1 MVRFM
6 LPAAIILILTVT
18 AVRLL
23 AGVGVDHFSAL
34 THFTPIAAI
43 AFCAGVYLSR
53 RMAMLVA
60 VVPFV
65 LSDIILSM
73 HRELNAF
80 DASFFVRLFTL
91 VALVAVAGAIP
102 GTRWARALLGTVA
115 GSILFYVGANT
126 VSWMGPDYAHTFA
139 GWFQSQTIGVPGFT
153 PAYWFLV
160 KSLVC
165 DLVFAGLFVAAMEA
179 TSVRK
184 FDSAGDLAVAR
195 NS

>member
-1 MVRFM
+1 MVKFM
-6 LPAAIILILTVT
+6 LPAAITLILTVA
-18 AVRLL
+18 AVRLM
-23 AGVGVDHFSAL
+23 AGLGVDHFSAL

-43 AFCAGVYLSR
+43 AFCSGVYLSR
-53 RMAMLVA
+53 RIALLVA
-60 VVPFV
+60 AVPFV
-65 LSDIILSM
+65 VSDVVLSM

-91 VALVAVAGAIP
+91 LALVLAAGSIP
-102 GTRWARALLGTVA
+102 GTRWARALLGTAA

-139 GWFQSQTIGVPGFT
+139 GWIQSQTIGVPGFT

-165 DLVFAGLFVAAMEA
+165 DLVFAGLFVVAMEA

-184 FDSAGDLAVAR
+184 FDSAGKLAVAR